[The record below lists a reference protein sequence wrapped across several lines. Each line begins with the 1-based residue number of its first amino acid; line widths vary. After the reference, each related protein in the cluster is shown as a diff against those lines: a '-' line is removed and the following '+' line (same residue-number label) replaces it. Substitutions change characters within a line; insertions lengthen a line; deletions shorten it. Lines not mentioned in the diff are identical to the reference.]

1 MNNWLDIVI
10 IVILLFSAIM
20 GWRRGLV
27 RQFFDVAAVLAAYF
41 VALRY
46 GSQFIILL
54 DSYLPFFRFLPAWI
68 NNPTPFGFVLGDLLL
83 RLLGFALLFF
93 LVRLFF
99 RLLAGMAHSFFSLPV
114 LGTVNALGGLG
125 LGLLKGILFALI
137 LVAVVNLIGTP
148 FWEKALQNSLAAS
161 HIIDAWPVVYQQ
173 MLHFLMRENPV
184 LL

>member
-1 MNNWLDIVI
+1 MSNWLDILI
-10 IVILLFSAIM
+10 IFILLFSAIM

-27 RQFFDVAAVLAAYF
+27 RQFFDVAAVFASYL

-46 GSQFIILL
+46 GSQFVLLL
-54 DSYLPFFRFLPAWI
+54 DSYLPFFRLLPAWV
-68 NNPTPFGFVLGDLLL
+68 NNPTPFGLVLGDILL
-83 RLLGFALLFF
+83 RLFGFALLFF
-93 LVRLFF
+93 LVRMFF

-125 LGLLKGILFALI
+125 LGLLKGMLFALI
-137 LVAVVNLIGTP
+137 LVAVANLIATP
-148 FWEKALQNSLAAS
+148 FWEKALENSVAAS
-161 HIIDAWPVVYQQ
+161 HIMDIWPVVYQQ